1 MKKNLFLNNYLMLYK
16 IMIFKNVILIKIKY
30 DKKLLILFSKIKKN
44 KILLKNCIIRKWLA
58 SLKFY

>member
-1 MKKNLFLNNYLMLYK
+1 
-16 IMIFKNVILIKIKY
+16 MIFKNVILIKIKY